1 MKPDVTVLMTS
12 YNPGKY
18 LLDSLSSLVN
28 QTYKGWE
35 LILVDDASTDGS
47 LLLTKNILRNMPAKI
62 IQNPLNLG
70 QSKSLNKGL
79 DLVNTPYLIQLD
91 SDDWLPPRA
100 LEVLKEEVVRRPDS
114 TGLLFGNVCL
124 VYECLKSPGK
134 RNKRIIKN
142 HPLYNR
148 YQLLLSKGII
158 CPRFY
163 RTSLLKEMGG
173 WPLDDPFE
181 GRYKEDRI
189 LLRLIEKAP
198 FHWINQTLYYYRRH
212 KKNSTGEVE
221 IYNSITQWAV
231 EDALKRWGNIY
242 RPLYYTY
249 PSGRITLSQLIPL
262 P

>member
-1 MKPDVTVLMTS
+1 MKPDITVLMTS

-28 QTYKGWE
+28 QTCKRWQ
-35 LILVDDASTDGS
+35 LILVDDASTDDS
-47 LLLTKNILRNMPAKI
+47 LSMAESILKDIPAI
-62 IQNPLNLG
+62 IIKNPLNLG
-70 QSKSLNKGL
+70 QSKSLNRGL
-79 DLVNTPYLIQLD
+79 NLADTPYLVQLD
-91 SDDWLPPRA
+91 SDDWLPAHA
-100 LEVLKEEVVRRPDS
+100 LEVLKKEVDRSPSS

-124 VYECLKSPGK
+124 VYENLKGPGR

-142 HPLYNR
+142 HPLSNG
-148 YQLLLSKGII
+148 YQLLLFKGII

-163 RTSLLKEMGG
+163 RTSLLKKIGG

-198 FHWINQTLYYYRRH
+198 FHWLNQTLYYYRRH

-221 IYNSITQWAV
+221 IYNSVTKWAV
-231 EDALKRWGNIY
+231 EDALKRWGYKY

-249 PSGRITLSQLIPL
+249 PSGRIILRRLIPL